1 LEWLVMYMLD
11 DGWQMTASNLAAKRG
26 DDYRWRINKKPHNK
40 MVWFAH
46 QSDADFFLMTWN
58 SP

>member
-1 LEWLVMYMLD
+1 MYMLD
-11 DGWQMTASNLAAKRG
+11 DGWQMTPSNLAAKRG
-26 DDYRWRINKKPHNK
+26 DDYRWRVNKKPSSK
-40 MVWFAH
+40 KVWFAY